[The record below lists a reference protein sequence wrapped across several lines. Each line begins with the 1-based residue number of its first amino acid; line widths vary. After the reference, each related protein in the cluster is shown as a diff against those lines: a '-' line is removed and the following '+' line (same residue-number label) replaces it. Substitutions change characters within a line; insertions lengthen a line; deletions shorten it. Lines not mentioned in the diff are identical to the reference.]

1 MKHHTPYQVFFER
14 LLKAGLI
21 PAMALAI
28 APSATAK
35 YEVAVHG
42 SVQADIVLPEEDDE
56 INTGSYDHKILFNT
70 YADVN
75 LASRY
80 FDAGVRAEFMKW
92 PLPGYEPDF
101 AGWGLSNFYVKGKY
115 KGFELTAGD
124 FYEQFGS
131 GFILRTYE
139 ERALGI
145 DNAIRGGRLNI
156 NAINGVRL
164 TLLGGVQR
172 RYWDWSK
179 HSQVYGGNAEL
190 YLEQWMP
197 SLRDHNATWMIGGS
211 YVLKHERDEEIMLPG
226 VDYRLNLPKCV
237 NAFDVRSTFNK
248 GPWNVMAEY
257 AWKGQDPG
265 FDNEYTYRHGSAV
278 MLSGSYSK
286 KGLSAIIQ
294 AKRSEN
300 MAYRSRRSVSGISAF
315 INNMPAFTYQHT
327 YALPALYPYASQYA
341 PGEWAFQGSFS
352 YNFKRKTALGGRYG
366 TKVTVNASYIASLIH
381 NGHPQAVVDE
391 KPINTI
397 MGTQGYSSPF
407 FKMGPSNYFDVNV
420 QVEKRFSGPLQMT
433 FMYMNQFFN
442 NKVVKIVE
450 TDEKYIR
457 SNILV
462 VDAKY
467 KFNRKFTLRGE
478 LQYLFT
484 NQDQKD
490 WAYGLLEFSYNPYLM
505 VTVSDMWNCGSTGTH
520 YYMFGVTGTYRSNRL
535 MVSYGRTRQGFNCS
549 GGVCR
554 EVPAMHGFQI
564 SYTYNF

>member
-1 MKHHTPYQVFFER
+1 MRQFQKYRPVLPT
-14 LLKAGLI
+14 LL
-21 PAMALAI
+21 ALLCAVPG
-28 APSATAK
+28 AAENK
-35 YEVAVHG
+35 VAVHG
-42 SVQADIVLPEEDDE
+42 SVQADVVLPQEDDA
-56 INTGSYDHKILFNT
+56 IGTGSYDHKILFNT

-75 LASRY
+75 LASR
-80 FDAGVRAEFMKW
+80 FVDAGLRAEFMKW

-115 KGFELTAGD
+115 KGFELTGGD

-145 DNAIRGGRLNI
+145 DNSIRGARVNV
-156 NAINGVRL
+156 NAIDGVRL
-164 TLLGGVQR
+164 TALGGVQR

-179 HSQVYGGNAEL
+179 HSQVYGANAEV
-190 YLEQWMP
+190 YMETWMP
-197 SLRDHNATWMIGGS
+197 KLREKGASWMLGGS
-211 YVLKHERDEEIMLPG
+211 YVLKHERDEDIMLPG
-226 VDYRLNLPKCV
+226 VDYRLNLPGCV
-237 NAFDVRSTFNK
+237 NAFDVRSSFNT
-248 GPWNVMAEY
+248 GPWSVLAEY
-257 AWKGQDPG
+257 AWKGQDPS

-278 MLSGSYSK
+278 MLSASYSK
-286 KGLSAIIQ
+286 KGLSALVQ

-300 MAYRSRRSVSGISAF
+300 MAFRSQRSRSGISAF

-327 YALPALYPYASQYA
+327 YALPALYPYASQYG

-352 YNFKRKTALGGRYG
+352 YNFRKHTPLGGRYG
-366 TKVTVNASYIASLIH
+366 TRVTLNASYVSSLVH
-381 NGHPQAVVDE
+381 EGNPQAVVDGR
-391 KPINTI
+391 PVNTV

-407 FKMGPSNYFDVNV
+407 FKMGQANYFDVNV
-420 QVEKRFSGPLQMT
+420 QVEKRFSAPLQIT

-442 NKVVKIVE
+442 NNVMKIVE
-450 TDEKYIR
+450 KEEKYIR

-462 VDAKY
+462 VDARY
-467 KFNRKFTLRGE
+467 RFNRKFTLRGE

-490 WAYGLLEFSYNPYLM
+490 WAYGLLELSFNPWLM
-505 VTVSDMWNCGSTGTH
+505 ASVSDMWNCGDTGTH
-520 YYMFGVTGTYRSNRL
+520 YYMFGLTGTYRNNRL
-535 MVSYGRTRQGFNCS
+535 MLSYGRTRQGFNCS

-564 SYTYNF
+564 AYTYNF

>member
-1 MKHHTPYQVFFER
+1 MIHFQKYRPALPA
-14 LLKAGLI
+14 LL
-21 PAMALAI
+21 ALLCAVPGV
-28 APSATAK
+28 AENK
-35 YEVAVHG
+35 VAVHG
-42 SVQADIVLPEEDDE
+42 SVQADIVLPQEDDA
-56 INTGSYDHKILFNT
+56 IGTGSYDHKILFNT

-75 LASRY
+75 LASR
-80 FDAGVRAEFMKW
+80 FVDAGLRAEFMKW

-115 KGFELTAGD
+115 KGFELTGGD

-145 DNAIRGGRLNI
+145 DNSIRGARVNV
-156 NAINGVRL
+156 NAIDGVRL
-164 TLLGGVQR
+164 TALGGVQR

-179 HSQVYGGNAEL
+179 HSQVYGANAEV
-190 YLEQWMP
+190 YMETWMP
-197 SLRDHNATWMIGGS
+197 KLREKGASWMVGGS
-211 YVLKHERDEEIMLPG
+211 YVLKHERDEDIMLPG
-226 VDYRLNLPKCV
+226 VDYRLNLPGCV
-237 NAFDVRSTFNK
+237 NAFDVRSSFNK
-248 GPWNVMAEY
+248 GPWSVLAEY
-257 AWKGQDPG
+257 AWKGQDPS

-278 MLSGSYSK
+278 MLSASYSK
-286 KGLSAIIQ
+286 KGLSALVQ

-300 MAYRSRRSVSGISAF
+300 MAFRSQRSRSGISAF

-327 YALPALYPYASQYA
+327 YALPALYPYASQYG

-352 YNFKRKTALGGRYG
+352 YNFRKHTPLGGRYG
-366 TKVTVNASYIASLIH
+366 TRVTLNASYVSSLVH
-381 NGHPQAVVDE
+381 EGNPQAVVDGR
-391 KPINTI
+391 PVNTV

-407 FKMGPSNYFDVNV
+407 FKMGQANYFDVNV
-420 QVEKRFSGPLQMT
+420 QVEKRFSAPLQIT

-442 NKVVKIVE
+442 NNVMKIVE
-450 TDEKYIR
+450 KEEKYIR

-462 VDAKY
+462 VDARY
-467 KFNRKFTLRGE
+467 RFNRKFTLRGE

-490 WAYGLLEFSYNPYLM
+490 WAYGLLELSFNPWLM
-505 VTVSDMWNCGSTGTH
+505 ASVSDMWNCGDTGTH
-520 YYMFGVTGTYRSNRL
+520 YYMFGLTGTYRNNRL
-535 MVSYGRTRQGFNCS
+535 MLSYGRTRQGFNCS

-564 SYTYNF
+564 AYTYNF

>member
-1 MKHHTPYQVFFER
+1 MRQFQKYRPVLPA
-14 LLKAGLI
+14 LL
-21 PAMALAI
+21 ALLCAVPC
-28 APSATAK
+28 AAENK
-35 YEVAVHG
+35 VAVHG
-42 SVQADIVLPEEDDE
+42 SVQADVVLPQEDDA
-56 INTGSYDHKILFNT
+56 IGTGSYDHKILFNT

-80 FDAGVRAEFMKW
+80 VDAGLRAEFMKW

-115 KGFELTAGD
+115 KGFELTGGD

-145 DNAIRGGRLNI
+145 DNSIRGARVNV
-156 NAINGVRL
+156 NAIDGVRL
-164 TLLGGVQR
+164 TALGGVQR

-179 HSQVYGGNAEL
+179 HSQVYGANAEV
-190 YLEQWMP
+190 YMETWMP
-197 SLRDHNATWMIGGS
+197 KLREKSASWMLGGS
-211 YVLKHERDEEIMLPG
+211 YVLKHERDEDIMLPG
-226 VDYRLNLPKCV
+226 VDYRLNLPGCV
-237 NAFDVRSTFNK
+237 NAFDVRSSFNK
-248 GPWNVMAEY
+248 GPWSVLAEY
-257 AWKGQDPG
+257 AWKGQDPSFG
-265 FDNEYTYRHGSAV
+265 NEYTYRHGSAV
-278 MLSGSYSK
+278 MLSASYSK
-286 KGLSAIIQ
+286 KGLSALVQ

-300 MAYRSRRSVSGISAF
+300 MAFRSQRSRSGISAF

-327 YALPALYPYASQYA
+327 YALPALYPYASQYG

-352 YNFKRKTALGGRYG
+352 YNFRKHTPLGGRYG
-366 TKVTVNASYIASLIH
+366 TRVTLNASYVSSLVH
-381 NGHPQAVVDE
+381 EGNPQAVVDGR
-391 KPINTI
+391 PVNTV

-407 FKMGPSNYFDVNV
+407 FKMGQANYFDVNV
-420 QVEKRFSGPLQMT
+420 QVEKRFSAPLQIT

-442 NKVVKIVE
+442 NNVMKIVE
-450 TDEKYIR
+450 KEEKYIR

-462 VDAKY
+462 VDARY
-467 KFNRKFTLRGE
+467 RFNRKFTLRGE

-490 WAYGLLEFSYNPYLM
+490 WAYGLLELSFNPWLM
-505 VTVSDMWNCGSTGTH
+505 ASVSDMWNCGDTGTH
-520 YYMFGVTGTYRSNRL
+520 YYMFGLTGTYRNNRL
-535 MVSYGRTRQGFNCS
+535 MLSYGRTRQGFNCS

-564 SYTYNF
+564 AYTYNF

>member
-1 MKHHTPYQVFFER
+1 MIHFQKYRPALPA
-14 LLKAGLI
+14 LL
-21 PAMALAI
+21 ALLCAVPGV
-28 APSATAK
+28 AENK
-35 YEVAVHG
+35 VAVHG
-42 SVQADIVLPEEDDE
+42 SVQADIVLPQEDDA
-56 INTGSYDHKILFNT
+56 IGTGSYDHKILFNT

-75 LASRY
+75 LASR
-80 FDAGVRAEFMKW
+80 FVDAGLRAEFMKW

-115 KGFELTAGD
+115 KGFELTGGD

-145 DNAIRGGRLNI
+145 DNSIRGARVNV
-156 NAINGVRL
+156 NAIDGVRL
-164 TLLGGVQR
+164 TALGGVQR

-179 HSQVYGGNAEL
+179 HSQVYGANAEV
-190 YLEQWMP
+190 YMETWMP
-197 SLRDHNATWMIGGS
+197 KLREKGASWMLGGS
-211 YVLKHERDEEIMLPG
+211 YVLKHERDEDILLPG
-226 VDYRLNLPKCV
+226 VDYRLNLPGCV
-237 NAFDVRSTFNK
+237 NAFDVRSSFNK
-248 GPWNVMAEY
+248 GPWSVLAEY
-257 AWKGQDPG
+257 AWKGQDPS

-278 MLSGSYSK
+278 MLSASYSK
-286 KGLSAIIQ
+286 KGLSALVQ

-300 MAYRSRRSVSGISAF
+300 MAFRSQRSRSGISAF

-327 YALPALYPYASQYA
+327 YALPALYPYASQYG

-352 YNFKRKTALGGRYG
+352 YNFRKHTPLGGRYG
-366 TKVTVNASYIASLIH
+366 TRVTLNASYVSSLVH
-381 NGHPQAVVDE
+381 EGNPQAVVDGR
-391 KPINTI
+391 PVNTV

-407 FKMGPSNYFDVNV
+407 FKMGQANYFDVNV
-420 QVEKRFSGPLQMT
+420 QVEKRFSAPLQIT

-442 NKVVKIVE
+442 NNVMKIVE
-450 TDEKYIR
+450 KEEKYIR

-462 VDAKY
+462 VDARY
-467 KFNRKFTLRGE
+467 RFNRKFTLRGE

-490 WAYGLLEFSYNPYLM
+490 WAYGLLELSFNPWLM
-505 VTVSDMWNCGSTGTH
+505 ASVSDMWNCGDTGTH
-520 YYMFGVTGTYRSNRL
+520 YYMFGLTGTYRNNRL
-535 MVSYGRTRQGFNCS
+535 MLSYGRTRQGFNCS

-564 SYTYNF
+564 AYTYNF

>member
-1 MKHHTPYQVFFER
+1 MIHFQKYRPVLPA
-14 LLKAGLI
+14 LL
-21 PAMALAI
+21 ALLCAVPG
-28 APSATAK
+28 AAENK
-35 YEVAVHG
+35 VAVHG
-42 SVQADIVLPEEDDE
+42 SVQADIVLPQEDDA
-56 INTGSYDHKILFNT
+56 IGTGSYDHKILFNT

-75 LASRY
+75 LASR
-80 FDAGVRAEFMKW
+80 FIDAGLRAEFMKW

-115 KGFELTAGD
+115 KGFELTGGD

-145 DNAIRGGRLNI
+145 DNSIRGARVNV
-156 NAINGVRL
+156 NAIDGVRL
-164 TLLGGVQR
+164 TALGGVQR

-179 HSQVYGGNAEL
+179 HSQVYGANAEV
-190 YLEQWMP
+190 YMETWMP
-197 SLRDHNATWMIGGS
+197 KLREKGASWMLGGS
-211 YVLKHERDEEIMLPG
+211 YVLKHERDEDIMLPG
-226 VDYRLNLPKCV
+226 VDYRLNLPGCV
-237 NAFDVRSTFNK
+237 NAFDVRSSFNK
-248 GPWNVMAEY
+248 GPWSVLAEY
-257 AWKGQDPG
+257 AWKGQDPS

-278 MLSGSYSK
+278 MLSASYSK
-286 KGLSAIIQ
+286 KGLSALVQ

-300 MAYRSRRSVSGISAF
+300 MAFRSQRSRSGISAF

-327 YALPALYPYASQYA
+327 YALPALYPYASQYG

-352 YNFKRKTALGGRYG
+352 YNFRKHTPLGGRYG
-366 TKVTVNASYIASLIH
+366 TRVTLNASYVSSLVH
-381 NGHPQAVVDE
+381 EGNPQAVVDGR
-391 KPINTI
+391 PVNTV

-407 FKMGPSNYFDVNV
+407 FKMGQANYFDVNV
-420 QVEKRFSGPLQMT
+420 QVEKRFSAPLQIT

-442 NKVVKIVE
+442 NNVMKIVE
-450 TDEKYIR
+450 KEEKYIR

-462 VDAKY
+462 VDARY
-467 KFNRKFTLRGE
+467 RFNRKFTLRGE

-490 WAYGLLEFSYNPYLM
+490 WAYGLLELSFNPWLM
-505 VTVSDMWNCGSTGTH
+505 ASVSDMWNCGDTGTH
-520 YYMFGVTGTYRSNRL
+520 YYMFGLTGTYRNNRL
-535 MVSYGRTRQGFNCS
+535 MLSYGRTRQGFNCS

-564 SYTYNF
+564 AYTYNF

>member
-1 MKHHTPYQVFFER
+1 MIHFQKYRPALPA
-14 LLKAGLI
+14 LL
-21 PAMALAI
+21 ALLCAVPGV
-28 APSATAK
+28 AENK
-35 YEVAVHG
+35 VAVHG
-42 SVQADIVLPEEDDE
+42 SVQADIVLPQEDDA
-56 INTGSYDHKILFNT
+56 IGTGSYDHKILFNT

-75 LASRY
+75 LASR
-80 FDAGVRAEFMKW
+80 FVDAGLRAEFMKW

-115 KGFELTAGD
+115 KGFELTGGD

-145 DNAIRGGRLNI
+145 DNSIRGARVNV
-156 NAINGVRL
+156 NAIDGVRL
-164 TLLGGVQR
+164 TALGGVQR

-179 HSQVYGGNAEL
+179 HSQVYGANAEV
-190 YLEQWMP
+190 YMETWMP
-197 SLRDHNATWMIGGS
+197 KLREKGASWMLGGS
-211 YVLKHERDEEIMLPG
+211 YVLKHERDEDIMLPG
-226 VDYRLNLPKCV
+226 VDYRLNLPGCV
-237 NAFDVRSTFNK
+237 NAFDVRSSFNK
-248 GPWNVMAEY
+248 GPWSVLAEY
-257 AWKGQDPG
+257 AWKGQDPS

-278 MLSGSYSK
+278 MLSASYSK
-286 KGLSAIIQ
+286 KGLSALVQ

-300 MAYRSRRSVSGISAF
+300 MAFRSQRSRSGISAF

-327 YALPALYPYASQYA
+327 YALPALYPYASQYG

-352 YNFKRKTALGGRYG
+352 YNFRKHTPLGGRYG
-366 TKVTVNASYIASLIH
+366 TRVTLNASYVSSLVH
-381 NGHPQAVVDE
+381 EGNPQAVVDGR
-391 KPINTI
+391 PVNTV

-407 FKMGPSNYFDVNV
+407 FKMGQANYFDVNV
-420 QVEKRFSGPLQMT
+420 QVEKRFSAPLQII

-442 NKVVKIVE
+442 NNVMKIVE
-450 TDEKYIR
+450 KEEKYIR

-462 VDAKY
+462 VDARY
-467 KFNRKFTLRGE
+467 RFNRKFTLRGE

-490 WAYGLLEFSYNPYLM
+490 WAYGLLELSFNPWLM
-505 VTVSDMWNCGSTGTH
+505 ASVSDMWNCGDTGTH
-520 YYMFGVTGTYRSNRL
+520 YYMFGLTGTYRNNRL
-535 MVSYGRTRQGFNCS
+535 MLSYGRTRQGFNCS

-564 SYTYNF
+564 AYTYNF

>member
-1 MKHHTPYQVFFER
+1 MIHFQKYRPALPA
-14 LLKAGLI
+14 LLTLL
-21 PAMALAI
+21 ALLCAVPGV
-28 APSATAK
+28 AENK
-35 YEVAVHG
+35 VAVHG
-42 SVQADIVLPEEDDE
+42 SVQADIVLPQEDDA
-56 INTGSYDHKILFNT
+56 IGTGSYDHKILFNT

-75 LASRY
+75 LASR
-80 FDAGVRAEFMKW
+80 FVDAGLRAEFMKW

-115 KGFELTAGD
+115 KGFELTGGD

-145 DNAIRGGRLNI
+145 DNSIRGARVNV
-156 NAINGVRL
+156 NAIDGVRL
-164 TLLGGVQR
+164 TALGGVQR

-179 HSQVYGGNAEL
+179 HSQVYGANAEV
-190 YLEQWMP
+190 YMETWMP
-197 SLRDHNATWMIGGS
+197 KLREKGASWMVGGS
-211 YVLKHERDEEIMLPG
+211 YVLKHERDEDIMLPG
-226 VDYRLNLPKCV
+226 VDYRLNLPGCV
-237 NAFDVRSTFNK
+237 NAFDVRSSFNK
-248 GPWNVMAEY
+248 GPWSVLAEY
-257 AWKGQDPG
+257 AWKGQDPS

-278 MLSGSYSK
+278 MLSASYSK
-286 KGLSAIIQ
+286 KGLSALVQ

-300 MAYRSRRSVSGISAF
+300 MAFRSQRSRSGISAF

-327 YALPALYPYASQYA
+327 YALPALYPYASQYG

-352 YNFKRKTALGGRYG
+352 YNFRKHTPLGGRYG
-366 TKVTVNASYIASLIH
+366 TRVTLNASYVSSLVH
-381 NGHPQAVVDE
+381 EGNPQAVVDGR
-391 KPINTI
+391 PVNTV

-407 FKMGPSNYFDVNV
+407 FKMGQANYFDVNV
-420 QVEKRFSGPLQMT
+420 QVEKRFSAPLQIT

-442 NKVVKIVE
+442 NNVMKIVE
-450 TDEKYIR
+450 KEEKYIR

-462 VDAKY
+462 VDARY
-467 KFNRKFTLRGE
+467 RFNRKFTLRGE

-490 WAYGLLEFSYNPYLM
+490 WAYGLLELSFNPWLM
-505 VTVSDMWNCGSTGTH
+505 ASVSDMWNCGDTGTH
-520 YYMFGVTGTYRSNRL
+520 YYMFGLTGTYRNNRL
-535 MVSYGRTRQGFNCS
+535 MLSYGRTRQGFNCS

-564 SYTYNF
+564 AYTYNF

>member
-1 MKHHTPYQVFFER
+1 MRQFQKYRPVLPT
-14 LLKAGLI
+14 LL
-21 PAMALAI
+21 ALLCAVPGV
-28 APSATAK
+28 AENK
-35 YEVAVHG
+35 VAVHG
-42 SVQADIVLPEEDDE
+42 SVQADVVLPQEDDA
-56 INTGSYDHKILFNT
+56 IGTGSYDHKILFNT

-75 LASRY
+75 LASR
-80 FDAGVRAEFMKW
+80 FVDAGLRAEFMKW

-115 KGFELTAGD
+115 KGFELTGGD

-145 DNAIRGGRLNI
+145 DNSIRGARVNV
-156 NAINGVRL
+156 NAIDGVRL
-164 TLLGGVQR
+164 TALGGVQR

-179 HSQVYGGNAEL
+179 HSQVYGANAEV
-190 YLEQWMP
+190 YMETWMP
-197 SLRDHNATWMIGGS
+197 KLREKGASWMLGGS
-211 YVLKHERDEEIMLPG
+211 YVLKHERDEDIMLPG
-226 VDYRLNLPKCV
+226 VDYRLNLPGCV
-237 NAFDVRSTFNK
+237 NAFDVRSSFNK
-248 GPWNVMAEY
+248 GPWSVLAEY
-257 AWKGQDPG
+257 AWKGQDPS

-278 MLSGSYSK
+278 MLSASYSK
-286 KGLSAIIQ
+286 KGLSALVQ

-300 MAYRSRRSVSGISAF
+300 MAFRSQRSRSGISAF

-327 YALPALYPYASQYA
+327 YALPALYPYASQYG

-352 YNFKRKTALGGRYG
+352 YNFRKHTPLGGRYG
-366 TKVTVNASYIASLIH
+366 TRVTLNASYVSSLVH
-381 NGHPQAVVDE
+381 EGNPQAVVDGR
-391 KPINTI
+391 PVNTV

-407 FKMGPSNYFDVNV
+407 FKMGQANYFDVNV
-420 QVEKRFSGPLQMT
+420 QVEKRFSAPLQIT

-442 NKVVKIVE
+442 NNVMKIVE
-450 TDEKYIR
+450 KEEKYIR

-462 VDAKY
+462 VDARY
-467 KFNRKFTLRGE
+467 RFNRKFTLRGE

-490 WAYGLLEFSYNPYLM
+490 WAYGLLELSFNPWLM
-505 VTVSDMWNCGSTGTH
+505 ASVSDMWNCGDTGTH
-520 YYMFGVTGTYRSNRL
+520 YYMFGLTGTYRNNRL
-535 MVSYGRTRQGFNCS
+535 MLSYGRTRQGFNCS

-564 SYTYNF
+564 AYTYNF

>member
-1 MKHHTPYQVFFER
+1 MRQFQKYRPVLPT
-14 LLKAGLI
+14 LL
-21 PAMALAI
+21 ALLCAVPG
-28 APSATAK
+28 AAENK
-35 YEVAVHG
+35 VAVHG
-42 SVQADIVLPEEDDE
+42 SVQADVVLPQEDDA
-56 INTGSYDHKILFNT
+56 IGTGSYDHKILFNT

-75 LASRY
+75 LASR
-80 FDAGVRAEFMKW
+80 FVDAGLRAEFMKW

-115 KGFELTAGD
+115 KGFELTGGD

-145 DNAIRGGRLNI
+145 DNSIRGARVNV
-156 NAINGVRL
+156 NAIDGVRL
-164 TLLGGVQR
+164 TALGGVQR

-179 HSQVYGGNAEL
+179 HSQVYGANAEV
-190 YLEQWMP
+190 YMETWMP
-197 SLRDHNATWMIGGS
+197 KLREKGASWMLGGS
-211 YVLKHERDEEIMLPG
+211 YVLKHERDEDIMLPG
-226 VDYRLNLPKCV
+226 VDYRLNLPGCV
-237 NAFDVRSTFNK
+237 NAFDVRSSFNK
-248 GPWNVMAEY
+248 GPWSVLAEY
-257 AWKGQDPG
+257 AWKGQDPS

-278 MLSGSYSK
+278 MLSASYSK
-286 KGLSAIIQ
+286 KGLSALVQ

-300 MAYRSRRSVSGISAF
+300 MAFRSQRSRSGISAF

-327 YALPALYPYASQYA
+327 YALPALYPYASQYG

-352 YNFKRKTALGGRYG
+352 YNFRKHTPLGGRYG
-366 TKVTVNASYIASLIH
+366 TRVTLNASYVSSLVH
-381 NGHPQAVVDE
+381 EGNPQAVVDGR
-391 KPINTI
+391 PVNTV

-407 FKMGPSNYFDVNV
+407 FKMGQANYFDVNV
-420 QVEKRFSGPLQMT
+420 QVEKRFSAPLQIT

-442 NKVVKIVE
+442 NNVMKIVE
-450 TDEKYIR
+450 KEEKYIR

-462 VDAKY
+462 VDARDR
-467 KFNRKFTLRGE
+467 FNRKFTLRGE

-490 WAYGLLEFSYNPYLM
+490 WAYGLLELSFNPWLM
-505 VTVSDMWNCGSTGTH
+505 ASVSDMWNCGDTGTH
-520 YYMFGVTGTYRSNRL
+520 YYMFGLTGTYRNNRL
-535 MVSYGRTRQGFNCS
+535 MLSYGRTRQGFNCS

-564 SYTYNF
+564 AYTYNF

>member
-1 MKHHTPYQVFFER
+1 MIHFQKYRPALPA
-14 LLKAGLI
+14 LL
-21 PAMALAI
+21 ALLCAVPGV
-28 APSATAK
+28 AENK
-35 YEVAVHG
+35 VAVHG
-42 SVQADIVLPEEDDE
+42 SVQADIVLPQEDDA
-56 INTGSYDHKILFNT
+56 IGTGSYDHKILFNT

-75 LASRY
+75 LASR
-80 FDAGVRAEFMKW
+80 FVDAGLRAEFMKW

-115 KGFELTAGD
+115 KGFELTGGD

-145 DNAIRGGRLNI
+145 DNSIRGARVNV
-156 NAINGVRL
+156 NAIDGVRL
-164 TLLGGVQR
+164 TALGGVQR

-179 HSQVYGGNAEL
+179 HSQVYGANAEV
-190 YLEQWMP
+190 YMETWMP
-197 SLRDHNATWMIGGS
+197 KLREKGASWMVGAS
-211 YVLKHERDEEIMLPG
+211 YVLKHERDEDIMLPG
-226 VDYRLNLPKCV
+226 VDYRLNLPGCV
-237 NAFDVRSTFNK
+237 NAFDVRSSFNK
-248 GPWNVMAEY
+248 GPWSVLAEY
-257 AWKGQDPG
+257 AWKGQDPS

-278 MLSGSYSK
+278 MLSASYSK
-286 KGLSAIIQ
+286 KGLSALVQ

-300 MAYRSRRSVSGISAF
+300 MAFRSQRSRSGISAF

-327 YALPALYPYASQYA
+327 YALPALYPYASQYG

-352 YNFKRKTALGGRYG
+352 YNFRKHTPLGGRYG
-366 TKVTVNASYIASLIH
+366 TRVTLNASYVSSLVH
-381 NGHPQAVVDE
+381 EGNPQAVVDGR
-391 KPINTI
+391 PVNTV

-407 FKMGPSNYFDVNV
+407 FKMGQANYFDVNV
-420 QVEKRFSGPLQMT
+420 QVEKRFSAPLQIT

-442 NKVVKIVE
+442 NNVMKIVE
-450 TDEKYIR
+450 KEEKYIR

-462 VDAKY
+462 VDARY
-467 KFNRKFTLRGE
+467 RFNRKFTLRGE

-490 WAYGLLEFSYNPYLM
+490 WAYGLLELSFNPWLM
-505 VTVSDMWNCGSTGTH
+505 ASVSDMWNCGDTGTH
-520 YYMFGVTGTYRSNRL
+520 YYMFGLTGTYRNNRL
-535 MVSYGRTRQGFNCS
+535 MLSYGRTRQGFNCS

-564 SYTYNF
+564 AYTYNF

>member
-1 MKHHTPYQVFFER
+1 MLSDRRGLQPKY
-14 LLKAGLI
+14 LLM
-21 PAMALAI
+21 PALALLC
-28 APSATAK
+28 APAVMADND
-35 YEVAVHG
+35 VAVHG
-42 SVQADIVLPEEDDE
+42 AVQADIVFPEEDKA

-75 LASRY
+75 LASK
-80 FDAGVRAEFMKW
+80 FVDAGLRAEFMKW

-115 KGFELTAGD
+115 KGFELTGGD

-145 DNAIRGGRLNI
+145 DNSIRGARVNV
-156 NAINGVRL
+156 NAIEGVRL
-164 TLLGGVQR
+164 TALGGFQR

-179 HSQVYGGNAEL
+179 RSQVYGANAEV
-190 YLEQWMP
+190 YMEQWMP
-197 SLRDHNATWMIGGS
+197 SLSNRNISWMIGGS
-211 YVLKHERDEEIMLPG
+211 YVLKHERDEDIMLPG

-237 NAFDVRSTFNK
+237 NAFDVRSSFNH
-248 GPWNVMAEY
+248 GPWNILAEY
-257 AWKGQDPG
+257 AWKGQDPS
-265 FDNEYTYRHGSAV
+265 FDNDYTYRHGSAI

-286 KGLSAIIQ
+286 KGLSALLQ
-294 AKRSEN
+294 VKRSEN
-300 MAYRSRRSVSGISAF
+300 MAFRSRRSMSGISAF

-327 YALPALYPYASQYA
+327 YALPALYPYASQYG

-352 YNFKRKTALGGRYG
+352 YNFKRGTALGGRYG
-366 TKVTVNASYIASLIH
+366 TRMTLNASYISSLVH
-381 NGHPQAVVDE
+381 RGNPQAVVDG
-391 KPINTI
+391 KPVNTV

-407 FKMGPSNYFDVNV
+407 FKMGTSNYFDVNL
-420 QVEKRFSGPLQMT
+420 QVEKRFSSPLSIT

-450 TDEKYIR
+450 TDEKYIH

-467 KFNRKFTLRGE
+467 KFNRKYTLRGE

-484 NQDQKD
+484 NEDQKD
-490 WAYGLLEFSYNPYLM
+490 WAYGLLELSFNPWLM
-505 VTVSDMWNCGSTGTH
+505 ASVSDMWNCGDTGTH
-520 YYMFGVTGTYRSNRL
+520 YYMFGLTGTYRSNRL

-564 SYTYNF
+564 AYTYNF

>member
-1 MKHHTPYQVFFER
+1 MIHFQKYRPVLPA
-14 LLKAGLI
+14 LL
-21 PAMALAI
+21 ALLCAVPG
-28 APSATAK
+28 AAENK
-35 YEVAVHG
+35 VAVHG
-42 SVQADIVLPEEDDE
+42 SVQADIVLPQEDDA
-56 INTGSYDHKILFNT
+56 IGTGSYDHKILFNT

-75 LASRY
+75 LASR
-80 FDAGVRAEFMKW
+80 FIDAGLRAEFMKW

-115 KGFELTAGD
+115 KGFELTGGD

-145 DNAIRGGRLNI
+145 DNSIRGARVNV
-156 NAINGVRL
+156 NAIDGVRL
-164 TLLGGVQR
+164 TALGGVQR

-179 HSQVYGGNAEL
+179 HSQVYGANAEV
-190 YLEQWMP
+190 YMETWMP
-197 SLRDHNATWMIGGS
+197 KLRESGASWMLGGS
-211 YVLKHERDEEIMLPG
+211 YVLKHERDEDIMLPG
-226 VDYRLNLPKCV
+226 VDYRLNLPGCV
-237 NAFDVRSTFNK
+237 NAFDVRSSFNK
-248 GPWNVMAEY
+248 GPWSVLAEY
-257 AWKGQDPG
+257 AWKGQDPS

-278 MLSGSYSK
+278 MLSASYSK
-286 KGLSAIIQ
+286 KGLSALVQ

-300 MAYRSRRSVSGISAF
+300 MAFRSQRSRSGISAF

-327 YALPALYPYASQYA
+327 YALPALYPYASQYG

-352 YNFKRKTALGGRYG
+352 YNFRKHTPLGGRYG
-366 TKVTVNASYIASLIH
+366 TRVTLNASYVSSLVH
-381 NGHPQAVVDE
+381 EGNPQAVVDGR
-391 KPINTI
+391 PVNTV

-407 FKMGPSNYFDVNV
+407 FKMGQANYFDVNV
-420 QVEKRFSGPLQMT
+420 QVEKRFSAPLQIT

-442 NKVVKIVE
+442 NNVMKIVE
-450 TDEKYIR
+450 KEEKYIR

-462 VDAKY
+462 VDARY
-467 KFNRKFTLRGE
+467 RFNRKFTLRGE

-490 WAYGLLEFSYNPYLM
+490 WAYGLLELSFNPWLM
-505 VTVSDMWNCGSTGTH
+505 ASVSDMWNCGDTGTH
-520 YYMFGVTGTYRSNRL
+520 YYMFGLTGTYRNNRL
-535 MVSYGRTRQGFNCS
+535 MLSYGRTRQGFNCS

-564 SYTYNF
+564 AYTYNF

>member
-1 MKHHTPYQVFFER
+1 MLPT
-14 LLKAGLI
+14 LL
-21 PAMALAI
+21 ALLCAVPG
-28 APSATAK
+28 AAENK
-35 YEVAVHG
+35 VAVHG
-42 SVQADIVLPEEDDE
+42 SVQADVVLPQEDDA
-56 INTGSYDHKILFNT
+56 IGTGSYDHKILFNT

-75 LASRY
+75 LASR
-80 FDAGVRAEFMKW
+80 FVDAGLRAEFMKW

-115 KGFELTAGD
+115 KGFELTGGD

-145 DNAIRGGRLNI
+145 DNSIRGARVNV
-156 NAINGVRL
+156 NAIDGVRL
-164 TLLGGVQR
+164 TALGGVQR

-179 HSQVYGGNAEL
+179 HSQVYGANAEV
-190 YLEQWMP
+190 YMETWMP
-197 SLRDHNATWMIGGS
+197 KLREKGASWMLGGS
-211 YVLKHERDEEIMLPG
+211 YVLKHERDEDIMLPG
-226 VDYRLNLPKCV
+226 VDYRLNLPGCV
-237 NAFDVRSTFNK
+237 NAFDVRSSFNK
-248 GPWNVMAEY
+248 GPWSVLAEY
-257 AWKGQDPG
+257 AWKGQDPS

-278 MLSGSYSK
+278 MLSASYSK
-286 KGLSAIIQ
+286 KGLSALVQ

-300 MAYRSRRSVSGISAF
+300 MAFRSQRSRSGISAF

-327 YALPALYPYASQYA
+327 YALPALYPYASQYG

-352 YNFKRKTALGGRYG
+352 YNFRKHTPLGGRYG
-366 TKVTVNASYIASLIH
+366 TRVTLNASYVSSLVH
-381 NGHPQAVVDE
+381 EGNPQAVVDGR
-391 KPINTI
+391 PVNTV

-407 FKMGPSNYFDVNV
+407 FKMGQANYFDVNV
-420 QVEKRFSGPLQMT
+420 QVEKRFSAPLQIT

-442 NKVVKIVE
+442 NNVMKIVE
-450 TDEKYIR
+450 KEEKYIR

-462 VDAKY
+462 VDARY
-467 KFNRKFTLRGE
+467 RFNRKFTLRGE

-490 WAYGLLEFSYNPYLM
+490 WAYGLLELSFNPWLM
-505 VTVSDMWNCGSTGTH
+505 ASVSDMWNCGDTGTH
-520 YYMFGVTGTYRSNRL
+520 YYMFGLTGTYRNNRL
-535 MVSYGRTRQGFNCS
+535 MLSYGRTRQGFNCS

-564 SYTYNF
+564 AYTYNF

>member
-1 MKHHTPYQVFFER
+1 MIHFQKYRPALPA
-14 LLKAGLI
+14 LL
-21 PAMALAI
+21 ALLCTVPGVAEN
-28 APSATAK
+28 K
-35 YEVAVHG
+35 VAVHG
-42 SVQADIVLPEEDDE
+42 SVQADIVLPQEDDA
-56 INTGSYDHKILFNT
+56 IGTGSYDHKILFNT

-75 LASRY
+75 LASR
-80 FDAGVRAEFMKW
+80 FVDAGLRAEFMKW

-115 KGFELTAGD
+115 KGFELTGGD

-145 DNAIRGGRLNI
+145 DNSIRGARVNV
-156 NAINGVRL
+156 NAIDGVRL
-164 TLLGGVQR
+164 TALGGVQR

-179 HSQVYGGNAEL
+179 HSQVYGANAEV
-190 YLEQWMP
+190 YMETWMP
-197 SLRDHNATWMIGGS
+197 KLREKGASWMLGGS
-211 YVLKHERDEEIMLPG
+211 YVLKHERDEDIMLPG
-226 VDYRLNLPKCV
+226 VDYRLNLPGCV
-237 NAFDVRSTFNK
+237 NAFDVRSSFNK
-248 GPWNVMAEY
+248 GPWSVLAEY
-257 AWKGQDPG
+257 AWKGQDPS

-278 MLSGSYSK
+278 MLSASYSK
-286 KGLSAIIQ
+286 KGLSALVQ

-300 MAYRSRRSVSGISAF
+300 MAFRSQRSRSGISAF

-327 YALPALYPYASQYA
+327 YALPALYPYASQYG

-352 YNFKRKTALGGRYG
+352 YNFRKHTPLGGRYG
-366 TKVTVNASYIASLIH
+366 TRVTLNASYVSSLVH
-381 NGHPQAVVDE
+381 EGNPQAVVDGR
-391 KPINTI
+391 PVNTV

-407 FKMGPSNYFDVNV
+407 FKMGQANYFDVNV
-420 QVEKRFSGPLQMT
+420 QVEKRFSAPLQIT

-442 NKVVKIVE
+442 NNVMKIVE
-450 TDEKYIR
+450 KEEKYIR

-462 VDAKY
+462 VDARY
-467 KFNRKFTLRGE
+467 RFNRKFTLRGE

-490 WAYGLLEFSYNPYLM
+490 WAYGLLELSFNPWLM
-505 VTVSDMWNCGSTGTH
+505 ASVSDMWNCGDTGTH
-520 YYMFGVTGTYRSNRL
+520 YYMFGLTGTYRNNRL
-535 MVSYGRTRQGFNCS
+535 MLSYGRTRQGFNCS

-564 SYTYNF
+564 AYTYNF

>member
-1 MKHHTPYQVFFER
+1 MRQFQKYRPVLPT
-14 LLKAGLI
+14 LL
-21 PAMALAI
+21 ALLCAVPG
-28 APSATAK
+28 AAENK
-35 YEVAVHG
+35 VAVHG
-42 SVQADIVLPEEDDE
+42 SVQADVVLPQEDDA
-56 INTGSYDHKILFNT
+56 IGTGSYDHKILFNT

-75 LASRY
+75 LASR
-80 FDAGVRAEFMKW
+80 FVDAGLRAEFMKW

-115 KGFELTAGD
+115 KGFELTGGD

-145 DNAIRGGRLNI
+145 DNSIRGARVNV
-156 NAINGVRL
+156 NAIDGVRL
-164 TLLGGVQR
+164 TALGGVQR

-179 HSQVYGGNAEL
+179 HSQVYGANAEV
-190 YLEQWMP
+190 YMETWMP
-197 SLRDHNATWMIGGS
+197 KLREKGASWMLGGS
-211 YVLKHERDEEIMLPG
+211 YVLKHERDEDILLPG
-226 VDYRLNLPKCV
+226 VDYRLNLPGCV
-237 NAFDVRSTFNK
+237 NAFDVRSSFNK
-248 GPWNVMAEY
+248 GPWSVLAEY
-257 AWKGQDPG
+257 AWKGQDPS

-278 MLSGSYSK
+278 MLSASYSK
-286 KGLSAIIQ
+286 KGLSALVQ

-300 MAYRSRRSVSGISAF
+300 MAFRSQRSRSGISAF

-327 YALPALYPYASQYA
+327 YALPALYPYASQYG

-352 YNFKRKTALGGRYG
+352 YNFRKHTPLGGRYG
-366 TKVTVNASYIASLIH
+366 TRVTLNASYVSSLVH
-381 NGHPQAVVDE
+381 EGNPQAVVDGR
-391 KPINTI
+391 PVNTV

-407 FKMGPSNYFDVNV
+407 FKMGQANYFDVNV
-420 QVEKRFSGPLQMT
+420 QVEKRFSAPLQIT

-442 NKVVKIVE
+442 NNVMKIVE
-450 TDEKYIR
+450 KEEKYIR

-462 VDAKY
+462 VDARY
-467 KFNRKFTLRGE
+467 RFNRKFTLRGE

-490 WAYGLLEFSYNPYLM
+490 WAYGLLELSFNPWLM
-505 VTVSDMWNCGSTGTH
+505 ASVSDMWNCGDTGTH
-520 YYMFGVTGTYRSNRL
+520 YYMFGLTGTYRNNRL
-535 MVSYGRTRQGFNCS
+535 MLSYGRTRQGFNCS

-564 SYTYNF
+564 AYTYNF